1 MTDTQL
7 REELNHL
14 RRSMRELI
22 RAGLN
27 LTAYVEGVCNRGGGT
42 KSAMRAF
49 SGEFNRV
56 AAEASVLARRNDG
69 GSRAG
74 APDLNAPRHDA

>member
-1 MTDTQL
+1 MTDTQI

-14 RRSMRELI
+14 RRSTRELI

-42 KSAMRAF
+42 KSAMGAL

-56 AAEASVLARRNDG
+56 AAEASVLARRYNG
-69 GSRAG
+69 GLPADAR
-74 APDLNAPRHDA
+74 DLNASRDDA

>member
-14 RRSMRELI
+14 RRSMRELT

-27 LTAYVEGVCNRGGGT
+27 LTAYVEGVCKRGGGT
-42 KSAMRAF
+42 KSAMLAF
-49 SGEFNRV
+49 SGEFNF
-56 AAEASVLARRNDG
+56 ARLYRTAHPG
-69 GSRAG
+69 FPTSR
-74 APDLNAPRHDA
+74 L

>member
-7 REELNHL
+7 HEELNRL
-14 RRSMRELI
+14 RRSMRELT

-27 LTAYVEGVCNRGGGT
+27 LTAYVEGVCKRGGGT
-42 KSAMRAF
+42 KSAMLAF

-56 AAEASVLARRNDG
+56 AAEASALAVTANI
-69 GSRAG
+69 SSPRA
-74 APDLNAPRHDA
+74 RQ